1 MTPTR
6 LQWASKQNAIDA
18 SIEMSNH
25 LKMTIY
31 VKAQTYGFHPYE
43 GTQYVLKTSDQ
54 IMDFDSTDI
63 IHVQQYQPG
72 EKTINEVLEQNDE
85 RVKI

>member
-1 MTPTR
+1 MTR
-6 LQWASKQNAIDA
+6 LNWANKKKAITA
-18 SIEMSNH
+18 SEEMSNH
-25 LKMTIY
+25 FRCTIY

-54 IMDFDSTDI
+54 IMDFQSPSI

-85 RVKI
+85 RVK